1 MDSNKTSKKP
11 ILISLLCYGL
21 LLLVTPFLLA
31 ALIGG
36 NLTSSN
42 LMPWL
47 IGNVAPLTTGA
58 VLGWIIV
65 DRWVLRPREEYPRGR
80 RWLRILAW
88 LLLAPLAFALL
99 IGGEFWTI
107 VNLFRAVPWF
117 LGLGTVALI
126 ARFIQLRFVR
136 HQPAL
141 GPCLRML
148 AVQGLLCAVFLA
160 QFLLIF
166 PVADV
171 HLRWQMAYCENYI
184 VPRIEDYK
192 AEHGTLP
199 GSLRDVMP
207 ESAMLPPD
215 VEYVDGT
222 LRVLYRADL
231 MDDYVYRSRG
241 VWVEF

>member
-1 MDSNKTSKKP
+1 MHSDCTPKTTMLRTL
-11 ILISLLCYGL
+11 LIYGMLLI
-21 LLLVTPFLLA
+21 VTPFLLA

-42 LMPWL
+42 LLPWL
-47 IGNVAPLTTGA
+47 VGNVAPLTTGA
-58 VLGWIIV
+58 VLGWLVV
-65 DRWVLRPREEYPRGR
+65 DRWVLRKEQSQTRGR
-80 RWLRILAW
+80 RWLRILVW
-88 LLLAPLAFALL
+88 LVLAPLAFAYL

-107 VNLFRAVPWF
+107 VNLFRAAPWF
-117 LGLGTVALI
+117 LGLCAVALI
-126 ARFIQLRFVR
+126 TRFVQLRFVR
-136 HQPAL
+136 KEPAA

-148 AVQGLLCAVFLA
+148 AIQGLLCTVFLA

-166 PVADV
+166 PVADL
-171 HLRWQMAYCENYI
+171 HLRWQMAYCEKHI
-184 VPRIEDYK
+184 VPRIEAYK
-192 AEHGTLP
+192 AEHSTLP

-207 ESAMLPPD
+207 EGAFLPPD

-231 MDDYVYRSRG
+231 MDDYVYRAKG

>member
-1 MDSNKTSKKP
+1 MDSNKTSKRPFLKT
-11 ILISLLCYGL
+11 LMYYGL
-21 LLLVTPFLLA
+21 LFFATPFLLA

-36 NLTSSN
+36 NLGSSN

-47 IGNVAPLTTGA
+47 VGNVAPLTTGA
-58 VLGWIIV
+58 VFGWLIL
-65 DRWVLRPREEYPRGR
+65 DRWVLPLEEGHPRGR

-88 LLLAPLAFALL
+88 LLLAPLAFAVL

-107 VNLFRAVPWF
+107 VNLFRAAPWF
-117 LGLGTVALI
+117 LGLGAVALT
-126 ARFIQLRFVR
+126 ARYIQLRFVR
-136 HQPAL
+136 KEPAVA
-141 GPCLRML
+141 PCLRML
-148 AVQGLLCAVFLA
+148 AIQGLLFAVFLA

-166 PVADV
+166 PVADI

-184 VPRIEDYK
+184 VPEIEDYK

-207 ESAMLPPD
+207 ENAILPPD

-231 MDDYVYRSRG
+231 MDDYVYRSKG